1 MKGTDHFK
9 EVIKNYLDNR
19 AKEDELFR
27 AKYET
32 TTRTIDDVVNYIFHA
47 VQQSGCCGFSD
58 LEVYAMAVHAIDE
71 PNLEIG
77 KPMNCNVVVN
87 HHIELTEE
95 EKAEQ
100 RAIALK
106 RYQEEETRQQQRNGK
121 GYAAHYRQEDPTA
134 CRKNTGG
141 KTGKEQYR
149 FPQHPAEKYAQRYG
163 RQDADAAEQQP
174 FPAYHGAHL
183 LLCHPHGLHGRKFQF
198 S

>member
-9 EVIKNYLDNR
+9 ELIKNYLDNR
-19 AKEDELFR
+19 AKEDEPFR

-58 LEVYAMAVHAIDE
+58 MEVYAMAVHAIDE
-71 PNLEIG
+71 PHLEIG
-77 KPMNCNVVVN
+77 KPMDCNVVVN

-106 RYQEEETRQQQRNGK
+106 RYQEEEMRKLQQRNSRPK
-121 GYAAHYRQEDPTA
+121 AAKPQPQPIQE
-134 CRKNTGG
+134 
-141 KTGKEQYR
+141 
-149 FPQHPAEKYAQRYG
+149 
-163 RQDADAAEQQP
+163 
-174 FPAYHGAHL
+174 L
-183 LLCHPHGLHGRKFQF
+183 SLFQGMEL
-198 S
+198 

>member
-9 EVIKNYLDNR
+9 ELIKNYLDNR

-47 VQQSGCCGFSD
+47 VQQSGCCGLSD
-58 LEVYAMAVHAIDE
+58 MEVYSMAVHAIDE
-71 PNLEIG
+71 PHLEIG
-77 KPMNCNVVVN
+77 KPMDCNVVVN

-106 RYQEEETRQQQRNGK
+106 RYQEEEMRKLQQRNSRPK
-121 GYAAHYRQEDPTA
+121 AA
-134 CRKNTGG
+134 K
-141 KTGKEQYR
+141 
-149 FPQHPAEKYAQRYG
+149 
-163 RQDADAAEQQP
+163 QQP
-174 FPAYHGAHL
+174 KPIQEL
-183 LLCHPHGLHGRKFQF
+183 SLFQGMEL
-198 S
+198 

>member
-9 EVIKNYLDNR
+9 ELIKNYLDNR

-47 VQQSGCCGFSD
+47 VQQSGCCGLSD
-58 LEVYAMAVHAIDE
+58 MEVYSMAVHAIDE
-71 PNLEIG
+71 PHLEIG
-77 KPMNCNVVVN
+77 KPMDCNVVVN

-106 RYQEEETRQQQRNGK
+106 RYQEEEMRKLQQRNSRPK
-121 GYAAHYRQEDPTA
+121 AAKPQSKPIQE
-134 CRKNTGG
+134 
-141 KTGKEQYR
+141 
-149 FPQHPAEKYAQRYG
+149 
-163 RQDADAAEQQP
+163 
-174 FPAYHGAHL
+174 L
-183 LLCHPHGLHGRKFQF
+183 SLFQGMEL
-198 S
+198 

>member
-9 EVIKNYLDNR
+9 ELIKNYLDNR

-71 PNLEIG
+71 PHLEIG

-106 RYQEEETRQQQRNGK
+106 RYQEEEMRKLQQRNSRPK
-121 GYAAHYRQEDPTA
+121 AAKAQPKPIQE
-134 CRKNTGG
+134 
-141 KTGKEQYR
+141 
-149 FPQHPAEKYAQRYG
+149 FS
-163 RQDADAAEQQP
+163 
-174 FPAYHGAHL
+174 L
-183 LLCHPHGLHGRKFQF
+183 FQGMEL
-198 S
+198 

>member
-9 EVIKNYLDNR
+9 ELIKNYFDNR
-19 AKEDELFR
+19 AKEDKLFR

-71 PNLEIG
+71 PHLEIG
-77 KPMNCNVVVN
+77 KLMNCNVVVN
-87 HHIELTEE
+87 HHIELTEA

-106 RYQEEETRQQQRNGK
+106 RYQEEEMRKLQQRNSRPK
-121 GYAAHYRQEDPTA
+121 AAKPQPKPIQE
-134 CRKNTGG
+134 
-141 KTGKEQYR
+141 
-149 FPQHPAEKYAQRYG
+149 
-163 RQDADAAEQQP
+163 
-174 FPAYHGAHL
+174 L
-183 LLCHPHGLHGRKFQF
+183 SLFQGMEL
-198 S
+198 

>member
-9 EVIKNYLDNR
+9 ELIKNYLDNR

-32 TTRTIDDVVNYIFHA
+32 TTHTIDDVVNYIFHA

-58 LEVYAMAVHAIDE
+58 DEVYSMAVHAIDE
-71 PNLEIG
+71 PDLKSG
-77 KPMNCNVVVN
+77 KPLNCNVVVN

-106 RYQEEETRQQQRNGK
+106 RYQEEEMRKLQQRNSRPK
-121 GYAAHYRQEDPTA
+121 AAKPQSKPIQE
-134 CRKNTGG
+134 
-141 KTGKEQYR
+141 
-149 FPQHPAEKYAQRYG
+149 
-163 RQDADAAEQQP
+163 
-174 FPAYHGAHL
+174 L
-183 LLCHPHGLHGRKFQF
+183 SLFQGMEL
-198 S
+198 

>member
-9 EVIKNYLDNR
+9 ELIQNYLDNR

-47 VQQSGCCGFSD
+47 VQQSSCCGFSD
-58 LEVYAMAVHAIDE
+58 MEVYAMAVHAIDA
-71 PNLEIG
+71 PDLEIG
-77 KPMNCNVVVN
+77 KPMDCNVVVN

-106 RYQEEETRQQQRNGK
+106 RYQEEEMRKLQQRNSRPK
-121 GYAAHYRQEDPTA
+121 AAKPQPKPIQE
-134 CRKNTGG
+134 
-141 KTGKEQYR
+141 
-149 FPQHPAEKYAQRYG
+149 
-163 RQDADAAEQQP
+163 
-174 FPAYHGAHL
+174 L
-183 LLCHPHGLHGRKFQF
+183 SLFQGMEL
-198 S
+198 

>member
-9 EVIKNYLDNR
+9 ELIKNYLDNR

-47 VQQSGCCGFSD
+47 VQQSGCCGFGD
-58 LEVYAMAVHAIDE
+58 MEVYVMAVHAIDE

-77 KPMNCNVVVN
+77 KPMDCNVVVN

-106 RYQEEETRQQQRNGK
+106 RYQEEEMRKLQQRNSRPK
-121 GYAAHYRQEDPTA
+121 AAKPQPKPIQE
-134 CRKNTGG
+134 
-141 KTGKEQYR
+141 
-149 FPQHPAEKYAQRYG
+149 
-163 RQDADAAEQQP
+163 
-174 FPAYHGAHL
+174 L
-183 LLCHPHGLHGRKFQF
+183 SLFQGMEL
-198 S
+198 

>member
-9 EVIKNYLDNR
+9 ELIKNYLDNR

-58 LEVYAMAVHAIDE
+58 DEVYSMAVHAIDE
-71 PNLEIG
+71 PDLEIG

-106 RYQEEETRQQQRNGK
+106 RYQEEEMRELQLQQRNSRPK
-121 GYAAHYRQEDPTA
+121 AAKSQPKPIQE
-134 CRKNTGG
+134 
-141 KTGKEQYR
+141 
-149 FPQHPAEKYAQRYG
+149 
-163 RQDADAAEQQP
+163 
-174 FPAYHGAHL
+174 L
-183 LLCHPHGLHGRKFQF
+183 SLFQGMEL
-198 S
+198 

>member
-9 EVIKNYLDNR
+9 ELIKNYLDNR

-58 LEVYAMAVHAIDE
+58 MEVYAMAVHAIDE
-71 PNLEIG
+71 PHLEIG
-77 KPMNCNVVVN
+77 KPMDCNVVVN

-106 RYQEEETRQQQRNGK
+106 RYQEEEMRKLQQRNNRPK
-121 GYAAHYRQEDPTA
+121 AAKPQPQPIQE
-134 CRKNTGG
+134 
-141 KTGKEQYR
+141 
-149 FPQHPAEKYAQRYG
+149 
-163 RQDADAAEQQP
+163 
-174 FPAYHGAHL
+174 L
-183 LLCHPHGLHGRKFQF
+183 SLFQGMEL
-198 S
+198 

>member
-9 EVIKNYLDNR
+9 ELIKNYLDNR

-27 AKYET
+27 VKYET

-58 LEVYAMAVHAIDE
+58 MEVYPMAVHAIDE

-77 KPMNCNVVVN
+77 KPMDCNVVVN

-106 RYQEEETRQQQRNGK
+106 RYQEEEMRKLQQRNSRPK
-121 GYAAHYRQEDPTA
+121 AAKPQPKPIQE
-134 CRKNTGG
+134 
-141 KTGKEQYR
+141 
-149 FPQHPAEKYAQRYG
+149 
-163 RQDADAAEQQP
+163 
-174 FPAYHGAHL
+174 L
-183 LLCHPHGLHGRKFQF
+183 SLFQGMEL
-198 S
+198 

>member
-9 EVIKNYLDNR
+9 ELIKNYLDNR

-47 VQQSGCCGFSD
+47 VQQYGCCGLSD
-58 LEVYAMAVHAIDE
+58 MEVYSMAVHAIDE
-71 PNLEIG
+71 PHLEIG
-77 KPMNCNVVVN
+77 KPMDCNVVVN

-106 RYQEEETRQQQRNGK
+106 RYQEEEMRKLQQRNSRPK
-121 GYAAHYRQEDPTA
+121 AA
-134 CRKNTGG
+134 K
-141 KTGKEQYR
+141 
-149 FPQHPAEKYAQRYG
+149 
-163 RQDADAAEQQP
+163 QQP
-174 FPAYHGAHL
+174 KPIQEL
-183 LLCHPHGLHGRKFQF
+183 SLFQGMEL
-198 S
+198 

>member
-9 EVIKNYLDNR
+9 ELIKNYLDNR

-58 LEVYAMAVHAIDE
+58 MEVFAMAVHAIDE
-71 PNLEIG
+71 PDLEIG
-77 KPMNCNVVVN
+77 KPMDCNVVVN

-100 RAIALK
+100 PLPTFRSAV
-106 RYQEEETRQQQRNGK
+106 RYNSHCLFKTVVCCSSSRGDNS
-121 GYAAHYRQEDPTA
+121 AHRCKCP
-134 CRKNTGG
+134 
-141 KTGKEQYR
+141 
-149 FPQHPAEKYAQRYG
+149 
-163 RQDADAAEQQP
+163 
-174 FPAYHGAHL
+174 
-183 LLCHPHGLHGRKFQF
+183 
-198 S
+198 

>member
-9 EVIKNYLDNR
+9 ELIKNYLDNR

-47 VQQSGCCGFSD
+47 VQQSGCCGLSD
-58 LEVYAMAVHAIDE
+58 MEVYSMAVHAIDE
-71 PNLEIG
+71 PHLEIG
-77 KPMNCNVVVN
+77 KPMDCNVVVN

-106 RYQEEETRQQQRNGK
+106 RYQEEEMRKLQQRNSRPK
-121 GYAAHYRQEDPTA
+121 AAKPQPKPIQELSL
-134 CRKNTGG
+134 
-141 KTGKEQYR
+141 
-149 FPQHPAEKYAQRYG
+149 F
-163 RQDADAAEQQP
+163 QDME
-174 FPAYHGAHL
+174 L
-183 LLCHPHGLHGRKFQF
+183 
-198 S
+198 

>member
-9 EVIKNYLDNR
+9 ELIKNYLDNR
-19 AKEDELFR
+19 AKEDKLFR

-58 LEVYAMAVHAIDE
+58 MEVYSMAVHAIDE
-71 PNLEIG
+71 PDLEIG

-100 RAIALK
+100 RAIAIK
-106 RYQEEETRQQQRNGK
+106 RYQEEEMRKLQQRNNRPK
-121 GYAAHYRQEDPTA
+121 AAKPQPKPIQE
-134 CRKNTGG
+134 
-141 KTGKEQYR
+141 
-149 FPQHPAEKYAQRYG
+149 
-163 RQDADAAEQQP
+163 
-174 FPAYHGAHL
+174 L
-183 LLCHPHGLHGRKFQF
+183 SLFQGMEL
-198 S
+198 